1 MHTTGTNYFN
11 DERFA
16 AVWEWGAKLKK
27 NAHVPAPKLCLP
39 VSVRM
44 MLSRRVVSVNIG
56 LNVFEQLD
64 ADVI

>member
-44 MLSRRVVSVNIG
+44 MLSRRGS
-56 LNVFEQLD
+56 
-64 ADVI
+64 